1 MPQLRLPLRP
11 AALPNLR
18 LRRVAPPHS
27 GNGWHG
33 DGSSPLPC
41 HQLGATSGPH
51 PGHERP
57 VAADNTGHYRAGI
70 RAAHQPDSGSPRM
83 SQRPAGA
90 PSEGGSRLGLDPR
103 WVCAA
108 TGRRGHRRS
117 PTSHGLKQQAA
128 PLPAQAIGMLQAKIS
143 VRSPRSLTGKF
154 RRSAAEDRWEKR
166 TYLLLRNCAPDWAES
181 PAPNTPTRLHIAPQ
195 PDQETAQPSQFV
207 WRSRF
212 VETPAFVTGP
222 QSHRGEAS

>member
-27 GNGWHG
+27 DNGWHG

-41 HQLGATSGPH
+41 HQLGPH
-51 PGHERP
+51 RGHTRAMNDRI
-57 VAADNTGHYRAGI
+57 AADNTGHYRAGI

-90 PSEGGSRLGLDPR
+90 PSEGGSRLSLDPR

-117 PTSHGLKQQAA
+117 PTSHGLNQQVAR
-128 PLPAQAIGMLQAKIS
+128 LPAQAIGMLQAKIS

-154 RRSAAEDRWEKR
+154 RGP
-166 TYLLLRNCAPDWAES
+166 LLRTVGRNEPTYFCGNGAPDWTES
-181 PAPNTPTRLHIAPQ
+181 PRRARQPGCISHPNQTKKPPSHPSLRGAADSSILQ
-195 PDQETAQPSQFV
+195 PF
-207 WRSRF
+207 
-212 VETPAFVTGP
+212 
-222 QSHRGEAS
+222 